1 LGEAQG
7 ARRRFSARR
16 QPWSEATITMTRRTR
31 HSLWLAGL
39 LPLATLAAQQS
50 SDTARY
56 VVLFSGRPA
65 GSYVE
70 WSSGDTLHSLYEYN
84 DRGRGPRLAATIRL
98 DAAGVPGDLTVI
110 GHSYLKDTV
119 DERLRMV
126 NGARTWQST
135 IEDGRRPGPGRAFY
149 LTFSE
154 TPAEIRVLV
163 RAALA
168 ASGRL
173 PLLPSGEATV
183 ERAGDTTIQ
192 VVGKSVHLI
201 QYDISGL
208 GFSPSPVWLDET
220 DQRFAIVSAWTSVVP
235 AGWEAAVPRLLE
247 AQERAREARF
257 ERLAQEL
264 GHRPTGPLVI
274 RRARLFV
281 AESATV
287 RPRTTVVVIGSRIT
301 DVGPDESVRA
311 PAGAQVI
318 DAAGKL
324 LLPGLW
330 DMHVHIAPG
339 EDGLLHIAAGVTSA
353 RDLGNDTVITPRL
366 QRRIAADSLIGPRL
380 SLAGLIDGSGPYQV
394 PIGVLADDSAAARH
408 AVDWYAAHGYEQ
420 IKIYSSLKPELVPV
434 VIAAAHSKGL
444 RVSGHVPA
452 FMRAEEVVRLGF
464 DEIQHA
470 NMLMLN
476 FMDSVRDTRSMAR
489 FTAVAQHA
497 AELDF
502 GSARVRRFLG
512 LLQARRTV
520 IDPTLDIFE
529 DLFTARPG
537 RVAPSEV
544 AIASRVPPQVRRSF
558 LTGGLPVPPG
568 MESRYRASFDAL
580 LTLVRT
586 LYQTGV
592 PLVAGTDAGPVGFAL
607 QHELE
612 LYARAGIPAP
622 RVLQLATLGAARVMH
637 HEDERGSVAA
647 GKLADLVLVDGDP
660 TRRIGDLRRTVL
672 VVKNGVM
679 YRPDELYH
687 ALGVAPVA
695 DSSGQR

>member
-1 LGEAQG
+1 
-7 ARRRFSARR
+7 
-16 QPWSEATITMTRRTR
+16 
-31 HSLWLAGL
+31 
-39 LPLATLAAQQS
+39 
-50 SDTARY
+50 
-56 VVLFSGRPA
+56 
-65 GSYVE
+65 
-70 WSSGDTLHSLYEYN
+70 
-84 DRGRGPRLAATIRL
+84 
-98 DAAGVPGDLTVI
+98 
-110 GHSYLKDTV
+110 
-119 DERLRMV
+119 
-126 NGARTWQST
+126 
-135 IEDGRRPGPGRAFY
+135 
-149 LTFSE
+149 
-154 TPAEIRVLV
+154 
-163 RAALA
+163 
-168 ASGRL
+168 
-173 PLLPSGEATV
+173 
-183 ERAGDTTIQ
+183 
-192 VVGKSVHLI
+192 
-201 QYDISGL
+201 
-208 GFSPSPVWLDET
+208 
-220 DQRFAIVSAWTSVVP
+220 
-235 AGWEAAVPRLLE
+235 
-247 AQERAREARF
+247 
-257 ERLAQEL
+257 
-264 GHRPTGPLVI
+264 VI
-274 RRARLFV
+274 RHARLFV

-287 RPRTTVVVIGSRIT
+287 RPRTTVVVIGSRIA
-301 DVGPDESVRA
+301 DVGPDESVRV

-452 FMRAEEVVRLGF
+452 FMRAGEVVRLGF

-502 GSARVRRFLG
+502 GSARFRKFIG

-544 AIASRVPPQVRRSF
+544 AIAERVPPQVRRSF

-568 MESRYRASFDAL
+568 MDDRYRASFDAL
-580 LTLVRT
+580 LKLVRT

-592 PLVAGTDAGPVGFAL
+592 PVVAGTDAGPVGFAL

-622 RVLQLATLGAARVMH
+622 RVLQLATLGAARVMR

-660 TRRIGDLRRTVL
+660 TRRIGDIRRTVL

-679 YRPDELYH
+679 YRPGELYR
-687 ALGVAPVA
+687 ALGVTPIADRPDSARTSNTSFWLGAQADVVGLQGPSGSPALYGANAYLVRRIGTSPWEAALVLSFASRRKEAPAPDEPSYDASTFGLYSELRFFPGSHVRGPYLLTVA
-695 DSSGQR
+695 GVANTRVDDRFGGLVPGVGTDATTGVFGAGLGLRFRVLRVGAFADVQYQVRTTATHGRHAVPLHLGFRW